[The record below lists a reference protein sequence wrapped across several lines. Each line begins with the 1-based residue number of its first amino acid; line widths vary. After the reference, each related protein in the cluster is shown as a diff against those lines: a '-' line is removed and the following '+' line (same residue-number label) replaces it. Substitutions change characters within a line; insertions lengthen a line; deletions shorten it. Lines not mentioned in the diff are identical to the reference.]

1 MSDKVVSLRLT
12 PEKAF
17 SEASIRKAL
26 HLSPSD
32 EFFILRR
39 STDAR
44 RQDVFIDLLCC
55 INPTEPVY
63 RETVFRQAEPSKGQV
78 LIVGSGPAGL
88 FAALKL
94 LEHGVKPIVFERG
107 KDVHSRRVDIAKI
120 STEGVVDP
128 CSNYSFGEGGAGT
141 YSDGK
146 LFTRSKKRGDNQGVL
161 ELFVQFGAPSS
172 ILYEAHPHIGTDK
185 LPRIIENMRNCIL
198 SHGGEIHFQSLV
210 TDFLLSGHSVKGCVV
225 KDLVSGSV
233 SEYSGP
239 VILAVGNAAR
249 DTFRMAHSLG
259 VAMES
264 KNLAMGVRIEH
275 PQHLIDCI
283 QYHNKNGRG
292 LYLPPAEY
300 NFAVQTSYGGVRR
313 GVYSFCMCP
322 GGFVV
327 PSASDSS
334 QTVVNGMSPSN
345 RGGKFAN
352 SGLVVE
358 FLSDGP
364 EFEDPLSVVRYQEK
378 LEEKTFIAAGSSQK
392 APAQRVTDFL
402 SDRVSSTLPHTS
414 YTPGLTSSLLSEVLP
429 PEISTPLKEGLALVG
444 QKMHG
449 FVTEES
455 ILIGTETRTSG
466 PVRFLRDPLTLESVS
481 HTDLYP
487 CGEGAGFAGGIVSSA
502 IDGMRC
508 ATSIIEKKLSGFYP
522 R

>member
-1 MSDKVVSLRLT
+1 MPVKDKEISIRLT
-12 PEKAF
+12 PDKAF
-17 SEASIRKAL
+17 SESSIRKAL
-26 HLSPSD
+26 HLGSEDS
-32 EFFILRR
+32 FVILRR

-44 RQDVFIDLLCC
+44 RKDVFVDLLCR
-55 INPTEPVY
+55 INPSTPVFTET
-63 RETVFRQAEPSKGQV
+63 EFKDADPSKGQV

-88 FAALKL
+88 FAALTL

-120 STEGVVDP
+120 STMGVVDP
-128 CSNYSFGEGGAGT
+128 ASNYSFGEGGAGT

-146 LFTRSKKRGDNQGVL
+146 LFTRSKKRGDNTRVL

-172 ILYEAHPHIGTDK
+172 ILYDAHPHIGTDK
-185 LPRIIENMRNCIL
+185 LPHIIENMRQCII
-198 SHGGEIHFQSLV
+198 SHGGEVHFQSLV
-210 TDFLLSGHSVKGCVV
+210 TDLIISGTTVEGCEV
-225 KDLVSGSV
+225 KDLVSGLTTS
-233 SEYSGP
+233 YRGP

-249 DTFRMAHSLG
+249 DTFEMAFNKG
-259 VAMES
+259 VSMQS
-264 KNLAMGVRIEH
+264 KGLAIGVRIEH

-283 QYHNKNGRG
+283 QYHNEDGRG

-300 NFAVQTSYGGVRR
+300 NFAVQTSCLGRR
-313 GVYSFCMCP
+313 LGVYSFCMCP

-327 PSASDSS
+327 PAASDIS

-358 FLSDGP
+358 FPADGK
-364 EFEDPLSVVRYQEK
+364 EFSDPLSVMRYQQK
-378 LEEKTFIAAGSSQK
+378 LEEKTFIASGCTQK
-392 APAQRVTDFL
+392 APSQRVTDFL
-402 SDRVSSTLPHTS
+402 SDRLSSSLPSTS
-414 YTPGLTSSLLSEVLP
+414 YTPGLTSSVLSSVLP
-429 PEISTPLKEGLALVG
+429 PEICLPLKEGLALVG

-449 FVTEES
+449 FITEES

-466 PVRFLRDPLTLESVS
+466 PVRFIRDPLTLESTS
-481 HTDLYP
+481 HRNLYP

-508 ATSIIEKKLSGFYP
+508 ALSII
-522 R
+522 RA